1 MIELTPEEKA
11 YIKKYVILDLE
22 DRIGLPGN
30 DPGEDT
36 LLFNLT
42 GKLMVLCT
50 EKDEVSSEDK
60 IHA

>member
-30 DPGEDT
+30 DPGEDE

-42 GKLMVLCT
+42 GKLMALCA
-50 EKDEVSSEDK
+50 EKDEVPSEDK
-60 IHA
+60 VHA